1 MMLEKECLNN
11 VLSLNVIERNEE
23 RTEFKISVNGKI
35 LDQVDE
41 VVYLGNMFSRDENV
55 CGTAH

>member
-35 LDQVDE
+35 LEQVDE
-41 VVYLGNMFSRDENV
+41 VVYLGNMFSKAGNG